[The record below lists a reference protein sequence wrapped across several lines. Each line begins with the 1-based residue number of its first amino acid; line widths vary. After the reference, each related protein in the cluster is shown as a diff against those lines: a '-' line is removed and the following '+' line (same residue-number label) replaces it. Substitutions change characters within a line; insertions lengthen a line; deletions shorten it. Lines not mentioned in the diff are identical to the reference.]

1 MQLRASRRAALQL
14 RVARGPRDN
23 KRMETQSQLSEP
35 ALDLR
40 AANDPPTHGLRPA
53 PITPPVTR
61 YIQERLGRAIR
72 LRRRMEANQEAL
84 EVRVWLF
91 PWVSLLCA
99 AAIVA
104 VLVTMAFTPDQF
116 IQVALCAAVFAA
128 SVAAC
133 FVRARLGPR
142 HVATAHP

>member
-72 LRRRMEANQEAL
+72 LRRRMMDLTLQDLASACGVTFQQVHKYESGLCSVSAAQLWSIAQALQVPVSYFYESLGAL
-84 EVRVWLF
+84 ESR
-91 PWVSLLCA
+91 
-99 AAIVA
+99 
-104 VLVTMAFTPDQF
+104 
-116 IQVALCAAVFAA
+116 
-128 SVAAC
+128 
-133 FVRARLGPR
+133 RAE
-142 HVATAHP
+142 A